1 MPRPG
6 SAVIY
11 HGRLVGPNGQVYQCE
26 HNHRTQT
33 AAVTCANSS
42 STRRMAQMAWTQ
54 AAARAAR
61 AEALAR
67 RLEAEQAA
75 AHARRLAA
83 QQQEAARRAAARAAA
98 EEAKAAR
105 RAAKLAAMPPRRA
118 WKRMTP
124 EERLLR
130 TAEAEMQVY
139 GKVLSAEARP
149 AYEARAVKSRAGT
162 QETEVPPIAPA
173 NVRAV
178 QDRSDATPRAGES
191 PATRRALS
199 NDDEREADTQVVYVP
214 ETRRRVAHGDTA
226 GQDDPGTGAVGPSA
240 AQPRLGGDGL
250 FVVGLEIMPGV
261 YRTPGPAGSRDGS
274 VALLRSTST
283 RDVMDFNMV
292 QGPFTITVGPGVKAV
307 KTSRCQP
314 WHRLGDT
321 LEAAVAGVPR
331 PTSPRRT

>member
-1 MPRPG
+1 
-6 SAVIY
+6 
-11 HGRLVGPNGQVYQCE
+11 
-26 HNHRTQT
+26 
-33 AAVTCANSS
+33 
-42 STRRMAQMAWTQ
+42 
-54 AAARAAR
+54 
-61 AEALAR
+61 
-67 RLEAEQAA
+67 
-75 AHARRLAA
+75 
-83 QQQEAARRAAARAAA
+83 
-98 EEAKAAR
+98 
-105 RAAKLAAMPPRRA
+105 
-118 WKRMTP
+118 MTP

-149 AYEARAVKSRAGT
+149 AYEARVVKSRAGT

-178 QDRSDATPRAGES
+178 QDGSDATPRAGDS

-199 NDDEREADTQVVYVP
+199 NDDEREADTQVAYVP

-321 LEAAVAGVPR
+321 LEAAIARASGGNPLSAQIDNDGLFVVGLDIMPGVYRTPGPAGSRDGSVALLRSTSTRDVMDFNMVQGPFTITVGPGVKAVKTSRCQPWHRLGDTLEAAVAGVPR